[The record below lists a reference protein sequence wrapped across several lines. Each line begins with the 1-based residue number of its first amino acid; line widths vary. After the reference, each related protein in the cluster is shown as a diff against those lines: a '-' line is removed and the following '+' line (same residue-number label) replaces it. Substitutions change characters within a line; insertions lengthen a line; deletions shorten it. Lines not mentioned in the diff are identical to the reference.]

1 MADRGF
7 QQEAPHQR
15 PLASNVR
22 ATVLASTPLVRRAR
36 APGQAGDHRC
46 RGHHPASPGT
56 VRPVYRG
63 PLQRRPGPS
72 SLGVRPRIAQ
82 YRELPQPKDVTLLE
96 PGQVPLLGDG
106 SLAETSRSAAAVP
119 SPALQPAHLL
129 GRRLTRSP
137 FSGVGRSVGRGPTR
151 SAICG
156 VGVRLM
162 CEDDR
167 VKAPHVRQAQ
177 ASLRTAGSHADN
189 SLGVDEDMAHDP
201 SATTVGKP
209 VQHGRDQ
216 TPVPGTTVVCGQLG
230 FTEIRSNSTDRG

>member
-1 MADRGF
+1 M
-7 QQEAPHQR
+7 
-15 PLASNVR
+15 
-22 ATVLASTPLVRRAR
+22 
-36 APGQAGDHRC
+36 
-46 RGHHPASPGT
+46 
-56 VRPVYRG
+56 
-63 PLQRRPGPS
+63 
-72 SLGVRPRIAQ
+72 
-82 YRELPQPKDVTLLE
+82 
-96 PGQVPLLGDG
+96 
-106 SLAETSRSAAAVP
+106 
-119 SPALQPAHLL
+119 
-129 GRRLTRSP
+129 
-137 FSGVGRSVGRGPTR
+137 R